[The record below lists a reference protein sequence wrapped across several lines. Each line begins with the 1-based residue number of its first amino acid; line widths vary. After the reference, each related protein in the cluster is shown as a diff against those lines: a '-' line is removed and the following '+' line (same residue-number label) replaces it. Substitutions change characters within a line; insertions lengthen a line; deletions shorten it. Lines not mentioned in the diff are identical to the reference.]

1 MVTVVSS
8 ILSFK
13 HSVAFMPDHYE
24 RTRKCG
30 SLVENY
36 FRKDTENS
44 PAEGGGPAEEC
55 EFHSVS
61 SVTQIA
67 TAISAELTGP
77 AGRRQTKDEGGRV
90 KDENTLA
97 SDHPSS
103 FVGRRGVSWHEFM
116 KLRETND

>member
-67 TAISAELTGP
+67 TAISAELAEVGKDAIP
-77 AGRRQTKDEGGRV
+77 PPPEGRGSPGMI
-90 KDENTLA
+90 L
-97 SDHPSS
+97 
-103 FVGRRGVSWHEFM
+103 
-116 KLRETND
+116 